1 MNYEI
6 FISYTNQEPDKTIAQ
21 KLFKA
26 FNSMYFPVFLDK
38 ERLEAGAP
46 WNEQLEQTLKTSKH
60 LLVIWSSK
68 ANNSQWVQKEIAKF
82 TEDNKSGLVFFVCLD
97 IDSKAYSELQSILEF
112 KDGGIYPDK
121 IDLLTQDLQDRV
133 VNRIRKSIYKNSGSK
148 PIRRAVFTMTI
159 DKLMK
164 ANIRQVTKDEIK
176 NNYGERYADWKP
188 FGSAKDI
195 VGILDELLYVDI
207 NQKTINEKNIVFHWE
222 DIDWKEKTSKLWL
235 PSRDQNNEFIN
246 ENTTATANEISLLE
260 TGPCV
265 LILDPYALNDVDVKV
280 LFMRA
285 YNKCIAN
292 KQALIM
298 ALNSYPLSSQ
308 LNYLRQQLQN
318 DAESFYE
325 NYFEPKITMNNTLAE
340 CFANT
345 IDDKEVKRNL
355 RVTLRSIIS
364 ESAGVKPDN
373 PFTRGK
379 F

>member
-60 LLVIWSSK
+60 LLVVWSSK

-112 KDGGIYPDK
+112 KDAGIYPDK
-121 IDLLTQDLQDRV
+121 IDLLTQDLLDRV

>member
-6 FISYTNQEPDKTIAQ
+6 FISYTNREPDKLIAQ
-21 KLFKA
+21 KLFSA
-26 FNSMYFPVFLDK
+26 FNSMYFPVFFDK
-38 ERLEAGAP
+38 ERLDAGSP
-46 WNEQLEQTLKTSKH
+46 WDDQLEQTLKVSKH
-60 LLVIWSSK
+60 LLVVWSSK

-82 TEDNKSGLVFFVCLD
+82 TEHNTSGLVFFVCLD
-97 IDSKAYSELQSILEF
+97 IDAKAYSEYQSVLEF
-112 KDGGIYPDK
+112 RDAGLYPDK
-121 IDLLTQDLQDRV
+121 PELLTQDLQDRV
-133 VNRIRKSIYKNSGSK
+133 VNRIRKSIYKNAGSK
-148 PIRRAVFTMTI
+148 PIRRAVFTMTA
-159 DKLMK
+159 DKLDK
-164 ANIRQVTKDEIK
+164 ANIKQATKDEIK
-176 NNYGERYADWKP
+176 NNYGERFADWKP

-207 NQKTINEKNIVFHWE
+207 NQKTFNEKNIVFHWE
-222 DIDWKEKTSKLWL
+222 DIDWREKTSKLWL
-235 PSRDQNNEFIN
+235 PSRDQNNDFIN
-246 ENTTATANEISLLE
+246 ENTTATANEISMLE

-298 ALNSYPLSSQ
+298 ALNSHPLSSQ
-308 LNYLRQQLQN
+308 LNYLRQQLRN

-325 NYFEPKITMNNTLAE
+325 NYFEPKITMSNTLAE

-355 RVTLRSIIS
+355 RVTLRSIIT
-364 ESAGVKPDN
+364 ETVGAKPDN